1 MRMMS
6 RKRMRRLREDASF
19 RAIADAPRPDHSAL
33 KREARRFVEWIARQR
48 AKEDAA
54 CAAECR

>member
-1 MRMMS
+1 MS
-6 RKRMRRLREDASF
+6 RKRMRLLREDASF

-48 AKEDAA
+48 AKEAA
-54 CAAECR
+54 VCAAECR